1 MRVTFVLPNWEGNLA
16 GGIRANVTLAYH
28 LQKRGHE
35 VQLYCPK
42 KRSPGWKQRIKNW
55 LKGKGWNGR
64 QTRFSYVEEVDI
76 PAIVVNH
83 LPPLRDEDLPDADV
97 VVATWWETAEW
108 VAGLSRSKGAK
119 VYMVRHH
126 EVHDYLPKER
136 AAATYG
142 LPLHKVTVSRWL
154 VEVMRREYG
163 DENVDLVPDAV
174 DLRQFYAP
182 PRGKN
187 EIPTVGLMY
196 SDIYWKGCDIS
207 LTAFRIAAERIPSL
221 RLVAFGT
228 IPPLP
233 RLPLPT
239 KCVYYRLPPQDEI
252 RNIYAQCDAWLFG
265 SRVEGFGL
273 PILEAMACR
282 TPVIGTPAGAAPELL
297 SKGGGILVKP
307 ENPEDMARAIEEIV
321 QMSQQEWQ
329 KMSSLAYKTATSY
342 TWDEAAELF
351 EKALCRAIERTRKG
365 EI

>member
-1 MRVTFVLPNWEGNLA
+1 MTFVLPNWEGNLA

-42 KRSPGWKQRIKNW
+42 KRGKSWKQRIKDW
-55 LKGKGWNGR
+55 LQGRGWDGR
-64 QTRFSYVEEVDI
+64 EARFSYVEGLDI
-76 PAIVVNH
+76 PAKVVNH
-83 LPPLRDEDLPDADV
+83 LPPLTDEDLPDGDV

-108 VAGLSRSKGAK
+108 VARLSRKKGSR
-119 VYMVRHH
+119 VYMIRHH
-126 EVHDYLPKER
+126 ELHDYLPKER
-136 AAATYG
+136 VAATYR

-154 VEVMRREYG
+154 VEVMKREYG

-174 DLRQFYAP
+174 DLGQFYAP
-182 PRGKN
+182 PREKN
-187 EIPTVGLMY
+187 KIPTVGMVY
-196 SDIYWKGCDIS
+196 SDLYWKGCDIS
-207 LTAFRIAAERIPSL
+207 LKAFRIAAERIPSL
-221 RLVAFGT
+221 RLVAFGS
-228 IPPLP
+228 IPPQP
-233 RLPLPT
+233 QLPLPP
-239 KCVYYRLPPQDEI
+239 KCIYYQQPPQEEI
-252 RNIYAQCDAWLFG
+252 RHIYAQCDAWLFG

-297 SKGGGILVKP
+297 SGGGGILVKP
-307 ENPEDMARAIEEIV
+307 ENPEDMARAIETIA

-329 KMSSLAYKTATSY
+329 NMSSLAYKTATSY

-351 EKALCRAIERTRKG
+351 EKALSRAIERTRRG